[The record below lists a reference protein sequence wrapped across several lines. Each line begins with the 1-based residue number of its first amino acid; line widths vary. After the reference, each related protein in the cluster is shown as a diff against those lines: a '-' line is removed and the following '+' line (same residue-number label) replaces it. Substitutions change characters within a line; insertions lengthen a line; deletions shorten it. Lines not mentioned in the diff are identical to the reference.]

1 MQGGQDTCMPP
12 ALLPYQ
18 VALTA
23 PAFVPRAAD
32 VQNAAAFLQR
42 AGAVCTLGASCFLPR
57 RFSRADDQV
66 RAAEL
71 TRFLCCGAYDIV
83 LCCRGGYGAARL
95 LPYLDKALLQ
105 RARAVL
111 CGYSDITALH
121 TFLFSACGGCGVHG
135 LMAATDFAA
144 VPPPEALS
152 AFVDCF
158 AKPEVRLP
166 LQAVYPAQ
174 GVRIGRLLGGN
185 LSVFT
190 SLCGTRFFPDLSG
203 AILLLE
209 EVGEPEYRLDRMLT
223 QLWHCGVFEAAQAV
237 IFGNLSLARQEDE
250 IKFLR
255 RFFDGTRSAV
265 YICPLIGHIKEN
277 RSVPLGMPASIAAGR
292 LTVRSGFAALC
303 R

>member
-1 MQGGQDTCMPP
+1 M
-12 ALLPYQ
+12 
-18 VALTA
+18 
-23 PAFVPRAAD
+23 
-32 VQNAAAFLQR
+32 
-42 AGAVCTLGASCFLPR
+42 
-57 RFSRADDQV
+57 

-71 TRFLCCGAYDIV
+71 TRLLCCGAYDIV

-95 LPYLDKALLQ
+95 LPHLDKALLQ

-121 TFLFSACGGCGVHG
+121 AFLFSVGAGCGVHG

-144 VPPPEALS
+144 PPPPEALS

-158 AKPEVRLP
+158 EKPEVRLP
-166 LQAVYPAQ
+166 LQTVYPAQ
-174 GVRIGRLLGGN
+174 GMRIGRLLGGN
-185 LSVFT
+185 LSVLT
-190 SLCGTRFFPDLSG
+190 SLCGTRFFPDFSG

-223 QLWHCGVFEAAQAV
+223 QLFHCGVFASAQAV
-237 IFGNLSLARQEDE
+237 IFGNLSFPRQEAE
-250 IKFLR
+250 IEFLR
-255 RFFDGTRSAV
+255 RFFEGTRAAV

-277 RSVPLGMPASIAAGR
+277 CSVPLGMPACLAAEC

>member
-105 RARAVL
+105 RARAV
-111 CGYSDITALH
+111 
-121 TFLFSACGGCGVHG
+121 
-135 LMAATDFAA
+135 
-144 VPPPEALS
+144 
-152 AFVDCF
+152 
-158 AKPEVRLP
+158 R
-166 LQAVYPAQ
+166 
-174 GVRIGRLLGGN
+174 
-185 LSVFT
+185 
-190 SLCGTRFFPDLSG
+190 
-203 AILLLE
+203 
-209 EVGEPEYRLDRMLT
+209 
-223 QLWHCGVFEAAQAV
+223 
-237 IFGNLSLARQEDE
+237 
-250 IKFLR
+250 LR
-255 RFFDGTRSAV
+255 RVRCARAHGRHGFCRG
-265 YICPLIGHIKEN
+265 
-277 RSVPLGMPASIAAGR
+277 AAARGAF
-292 LTVRSGFAALC
+292 GF